1 MSSYSKYPESR
12 LVPIMFTAVILGA
25 CADEPQPTAPDQPAS
40 HAASSVPAPP
50 GLRYVSFAGQNQMI
64 WPYTTAHF
72 PAHEQ
77 DPVNLIFVG
86 QADPRNIRAALL
98 ALNGNRP
105 HFPPAPMFACTWRDA
120 IGGHQAA
127 YSNAVTWIGS
137 AIQLECG
144 EFQSVRF
151 HLRIFSAGAWTLVNA
166 HLDVLIPGTTDH
178 EVIAWE
184 LARQLVVYDF
194 QRSGLLAPGAP
205 LGETE
210 VIHPRVF
217 RQIHPAILAG
227 LPPDL
232 LGLLLQTNSI
242 MPDGR
247 LMTSGRAT
255 ILNLDAAAPAGPTS
269 AFQEVPI
276 QFNQVIPKPFCNGGN
291 DFVLVQGPV
300 RLQQRVE
307 RTPDGTLSSLARG
320 AGQLTVIPFD
330 PATGQPIG
338 PPSRAEI
345 AERYLG
351 VVTDQQNFVTMWQL
365 REALE
370 GPIAGQRLTLDMRV
384 GPQGDVHY
392 ARNEHCGS

>member
-1 MSSYSKYPESR
+1 
-12 LVPIMFTAVILGA
+12 MFAAMILGA
-25 CADEPQPTAPDQPAS
+25 YADEPQPTAPDLPAS
-40 HAASSVPAPP
+40 HAVSSAPAPP
-50 GLRYVSFAGQNQMI
+50 GLKDVSFAGQTQRI
-64 WPYTTAHF
+64 WPYTTAQF

-86 QADPRNIRAALL
+86 QADPRNLRAALL
-98 ALNGNRP
+98 ALDGNRP

-127 YSNAVTWIGS
+127 YSNAATWTGS

-144 EFQSVRF
+144 EFESMRF

-205 LGETE
+205 LSETG

-227 LPPDL
+227 LPADL
-232 LGLLLQTNSI
+232 RGLLLQTDSI
-242 MPDGR
+242 MADGR

-255 ILNLDAAAPAGPTS
+255 ILNLDAAAPAGPAS

-276 QFNQVIPKPFCNGGN
+276 QFDQVIPKPFCNGGH

-307 RTPDGTLSSLARG
+307 HMSDGTLRSLTRG
-320 AGQLTVIPFD
+320 AGQLNVLPFD
-330 PATGQPIG
+330 PGTGQPIG

-351 VVTDQQNFVTMWQL
+351 VVADPQDFVTMWQL
-365 REALE
+365 REALD

-384 GPQGDVHY
+384 GPHGQVHY